1 MIQLFNRQTTQ
12 RTCFIQMKTL
22 TSLIISTSLLSF
34 STASIANKADP
45 VADAKKICHHQ
56 AVEKSGFNPEQA
68 KTGNAT
74 AKGAGVG
81 AAGGTAVRAIQGKS
95 LLKGAAIGAAAG
107 AAAGGVKKNKAKKQA
122 VLGEADYK
130 TEYDSCLRSRG
141 LVPENVR

>member
-1 MIQLFNRQTTQ
+1 
-12 RTCFIQMKTL
+12 MKTL
-22 TSLIISTSLLSF
+22 TSLFISSALLSL
-34 STASIANKADP
+34 SSASFAISPDP

-56 AVEKSGFNPEQA
+56 AVEKSGYNPE
-68 KTGNAT
+68 KSNSGNTT

-107 AAAGGVKKNKAKKQA
+107 AAAGGVKKNQDKKKA
-122 VLGEADYK
+122 VLGEANYK